1 MSKLM
6 TDSKTLTDLLKP
18 GLDIDDNLLST
29 HIDALK
35 QAAFDCME
43 IQVSGHVMTEEELK
57 KKAETITET
66 APEAEETVTEAVEE
80 AAAEVAETAETA
92 EAEESGAES

>member
-18 GLDIDDNLLST
+18 GLNIDDNLLST

-43 IQVSGHVMTEEELK
+43 IQVSGYVMTEEELK
-57 KKAETITET
+57 KKAESMGRALI
-66 APEAEETVTEAVEE
+66 EAWQVLSALKSDFADLLTPDEKGGER
-80 AAAEVAETAETA
+80 
-92 EAEESGAES
+92 

>member
-1 MSKLM
+1 MSKLL

-18 GLDIDDNLLST
+18 GLDIDDNLLSA

-57 KKAETITET
+57 KKSESMGRALI
-66 APEAEETVTEAVEE
+66 EAWQVLSALKSDFADLLTPDEKGGER
-80 AAAEVAETAETA
+80 
-92 EAEESGAES
+92 

>member
-1 MSKLM
+1 MSKLL
-6 TDSKTLTDLLKP
+6 TDSSTLTDLLKP

-57 KKAETITET
+57 KI
-66 APEAEETVTEAVEE
+66 
-80 AAAEVAETAETA
+80 
-92 EAEESGAES
+92 AESMGRALIEAWQVLSALKSDFADLLTPDKQGGER